1 MPFNKYHLLVCFGIF
16 FAMAVSMV
24 VASVPAIAAPTNDAA
39 AEKEA
44 VPVEVPS
51 EALVGDTWGGNGN
64 SLNFAYLQVGDI
76 ISVKGVIVGAAI
88 GEIWMGYSHTAIYIG
103 NSQMVE
109 AWKQGVR
116 IAPVSMVHNADC
128 AQIDRVS
135 TSSSVKNAALN
146 FMKQQVGKPYDYIWL
161 TYIGGKQV
169 YGSSYYC
176 SELAWAG
183 YKTQGVDID
192 QNTGFHWR
200 YGNSVAPQE
209 IVDDGNTYFV
219 AYSS

>member
-1 MPFNKYHLLVCFGIF
+1 MPLKKYHLLVCFAFF

-51 EALVGDTWGGNGN
+51 EALVGEEWGGDGN
-64 SLNFAYLQVGDI
+64 SLNLGLLQFGDI

-109 AWKQGVR
+109 AWKQGCR
-116 IAPVSMVHNADC
+116 TAPVSMVHKASE

-135 TSSSVKNAALN
+135 TSSSIKTSAVN
-146 FMKQQVGKPYDYIWL
+146 FMLQQLGKPYDYIWL

-209 IVDDGNTYFV
+209 IVDDGNTYYIG
-219 AYSS
+219 YSS